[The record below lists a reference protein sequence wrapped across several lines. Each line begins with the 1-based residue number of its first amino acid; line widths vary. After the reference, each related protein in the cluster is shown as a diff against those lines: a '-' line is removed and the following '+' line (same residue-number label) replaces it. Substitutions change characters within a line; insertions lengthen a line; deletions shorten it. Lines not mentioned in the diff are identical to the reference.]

1 MSRRTR
7 RAFAPTPHEHLKK
20 GKEMSDFD
28 LDAKVVDNEAGEPAP
43 RITSWSLCTPGCVT
57 AAGCTTSV
65 CTQGCHVS
73 K

>member
-1 MSRRTR
+1 
-7 RAFAPTPHEHLKK
+7 
-20 GKEMSDFD
+20 MSDFD
-28 LDAKVVDNEAGEPAP
+28 LDAKVLADDAP
-43 RITSWSLCTPGCVT
+43 QATPFITSVSLCTPGCVT

>member
-1 MSRRTR
+1 
-7 RAFAPTPHEHLKK
+7 
-20 GKEMSDFD
+20 MSDFD
-28 LDAKVVDNEAGEPAP
+28 LDAQVQAAEDVQAGPQ
-43 RITSWSLCTPGCVT
+43 ITSWSLCTPGCVS

>member
-1 MSRRTR
+1 
-7 RAFAPTPHEHLKK
+7 
-20 GKEMSDFD
+20 MSDFD
-28 LDAKVVDNEAGEPAP
+28 LDAKVVDNETGEPAP